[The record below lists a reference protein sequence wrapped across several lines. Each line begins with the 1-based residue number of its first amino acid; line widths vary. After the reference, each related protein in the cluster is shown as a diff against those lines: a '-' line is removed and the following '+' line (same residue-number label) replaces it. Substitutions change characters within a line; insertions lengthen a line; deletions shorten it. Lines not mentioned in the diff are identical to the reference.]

1 MMRNDVDN
9 ILDSLTKRG
18 GKTFYLYT
26 HSYPDGD
33 IFYVGK
39 GVGDR
44 AKDFFNRN
52 RWHKGVCKKIGI
64 KNVIIKAYQTID
76 ERHALAAE
84 NQLILSLKRAG
95 IILCNLSNGGEVG
108 SGGRFSEEHRR
119 RLSEAGKGFKKS
131 PETLE
136 KMRIA
141 KIGIKHTEAR
151 KQKQRETDL
160 PREKQIQAM
169 RMANLGKKRNPE
181 IVFKVAFA
189 NTGQLRSPETKE
201 KMRVAHIGT
210 KHDPST
216 REKRSIAI
224 KAGWAKRRLEM
235 GTI

>member
-1 MMRNDVDN
+1 MRNDIWD

-26 HSYPDGD
+26 HSYPSGN

-64 KNVIIKAYQTID
+64 ANVIIKAYQTVD

-84 NQLILSLKRAG
+84 NQLILALKRAG
-95 IILCNLSNGGEVG
+95 ITLCNLSNGGEVG
-108 SGGRFSEEHRR
+108 SGRCFSEEHRR

-151 KQKQRETDL
+151 KQKQKQTEL

-169 RMANLGKKRNPE
+169 RLANLGKKRDPE
-181 IVFKVAFA
+181 IVRKVAFA
-189 NTGQLRSPETKE
+189 NTGRLHTPEAKE
-201 KMRVAHIGT
+201 NMRLAHLGI

-216 REKRSIAI
+216 REKRSIAL
-224 KAGWAKRRLEM
+224 KAAWAKRKLQ
-235 GTI
+235 GIAI

>member
-1 MMRNDVDN
+1 MMRNDIDG
-9 ILDSLTKRG
+9 ILDALTKRG

-26 HSYPDGD
+26 HSYPDGN

-64 KNVIIKAYQTID
+64 KNVIIKAYQTVD

-84 NQLILSLKRAG
+84 NQLILALKRAG
-95 IILCNLSNGGEVG
+95 ITLCNLSNGGEVG

-119 RLSEAGKGFKKS
+119 KLSEAGKGFKKS

-141 KIGIKHTEAR
+141 RIGRKLSLAH
-151 KQKQRETDL
+151 KQKLKQRPL
-160 PREKQIQAM
+160 EKQIQAM
-169 RMANLGKKRNPE
+169 RLANLGKKRDPE
-181 IVFKVAFA
+181 TVLKVAFA
-189 NTGQLRSPETKE
+189 NKGQLRSPEAKE
-201 KMRVAHIGT
+201 NMRLAHIGI

-216 REKRSIAI
+216 REKRSIAL
-224 KAGWAKRRLEM
+224 KAAWARRKL
-235 GTI
+235 GAGAI